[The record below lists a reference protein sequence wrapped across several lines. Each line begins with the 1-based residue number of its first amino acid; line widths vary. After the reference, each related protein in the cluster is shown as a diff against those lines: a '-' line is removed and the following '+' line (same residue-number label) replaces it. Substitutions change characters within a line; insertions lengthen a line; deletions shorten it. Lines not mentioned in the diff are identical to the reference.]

1 MLPTWINDIGF
12 FALLFFVL
20 VFIHELGHFLMAKW
34 VGIRVERFAIGMG
47 PSLFSF
53 KKGDTEYK
61 LGILPLGGYVKMS
74 GDDPSKSY
82 SEEEKNIGFL
92 TKTPPQKLLVVFGG
106 PVFNLILPIFL
117 FGLMLATGIP
127 NLDPV
132 VGTLESGKPAA
143 LAGLKS
149 GDRILSVEGQPLKK
163 FQQLEPLLEKS
174 PLKPLAFKI
183 QRTDLKTGADEVLEI
198 PVQPVITRSKSKFG
212 EDIDVPRIGVTPDFA
227 APVIYFVSDDSLA
240 AKSGLQREDKIVRL
254 GAVKITT
261 MAQLREALE
270 LVTTGKLELEVER
283 SGEKKTLT
291 ADLPAGKESVWDR
304 FGFKPVELVIGHVEP
319 KSPADIAGLKKG
331 DYLLSIDQ
339 SSLNGFEDV
348 AKIIKSSDGKPV
360 TVSWIRDGQ
369 TKSATL
375 AAEKTTVTDPM
386 LGRDNPQGQ
395 EPTYRIGIG
404 SSKAIDTVL
413 SIEKSLNPIAWVAR
427 GFSETWSMASMTV
440 QSLYKL
446 FTGQLSFKLLG
457 SPIMIYKVAG
467 NSYRIAGGGYFG
479 WISFLSNLALLSITL
494 GLVNLLPVPVLDGG
508 HATFFIIE
516 WIRGRPVSLRF
527 MEIAMQVGLFL
538 LIALFGLVLMND
550 IHRYQIL
557 ESVLKLFR

>member
-183 QRTDLKTGADEVLEI
+183 QRTDLKTGADEILEI

-227 APVIYFVSDDSLA
+227 SPVIYFVSDDSLA
-240 AKSGLQREDKIVRL
+240 AKTGLQREDKIVRV

-270 LVTTGKLELEVER
+270 LVPTGRLELEIER
-283 SGEKKTLT
+283 SGEKKILT
-291 ADLPAGKESVWDR
+291 ADLSAGKESVWDR
-304 FGFKPVELVIGHVEP
+304 FGFRPVELVIGHVEP

-331 DYLLSIDQ
+331 DFLLSIDQ
-339 SSLNGFEDV
+339 SSLNSFEDV

-413 SIEKSLNPIAWVAR
+413 SVEKSLNPIAWVAR